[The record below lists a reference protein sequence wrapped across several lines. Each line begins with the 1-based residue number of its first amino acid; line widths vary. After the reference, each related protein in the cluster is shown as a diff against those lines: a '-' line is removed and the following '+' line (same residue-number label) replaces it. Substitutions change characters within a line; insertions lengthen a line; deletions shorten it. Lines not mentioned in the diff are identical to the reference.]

1 MPPRIL
7 IVDRNEAFA
16 TMLQQMLE
24 AGGDYVVHRANS
36 GSGALALV
44 HQIEFELVIVDMD
57 LDPGDLAYR
66 DLILGVRKVR
76 PATRFVAIPLMGQDL
91 PPEAQQLD
99 IQGTLAK
106 PFFADDLLPTI
117 GEAMS
122 GQVRPSISRA
132 TPLPQK
138 AQPAGPV
145 APQLRSELSQLAR
158 EIHADIV
165 LLLATTGEGTQ
176 IVAQVS
182 TLDAAQLRGLSELV
196 TSTVRAAQET
206 AQMLGQPD
214 RPFEH
219 HMFESQYLR
228 LYILAV
234 QEDLLLAAT
243 TPATT
248 PLGTIRHNLRRAA
261 LTLRHL
267 SQP

>member
-1 MPPRIL
+1 MPPSIL

-44 HQIEFELVIVDMD
+44 HQMEFELVIVDMD

-66 DLILGVRKVR
+66 DLILGVRNVR
-76 PATRFVAIPLMGQDL
+76 PATRFMAIPLMGQDL

-122 GQVRPSISRA
+122 RQIKPSGLRP

-138 AQPAGPV
+138 AKPARS
-145 APQLRSELSQLAR
+145 ATPQLQSELSQLAR

-165 LLLATTGEGTQ
+165 LLLATTGEGPQ

-182 TLDAAQLRGLSELV
+182 TLDASQLRGLSELV
-196 TSTVRAAQET
+196 TSTVRAAQAT
-206 AQMLGQPD
+206 AQLLGQPD

-219 HMFESQYLR
+219 NMFESQHLR
-228 LYILAV
+228 LYVLAV
-234 QEDLLLAAT
+234 QEDLLLAVT
-243 TPATT
+243 TPINT